1 MKRFIIITAAIL
13 ISLSSG
19 LMAGNDGDGNSSAKA
34 NNSSASINGIVLD
47 KASGENLA
55 GVTIKVEGTDMVIY
69 SDLEGNFVIPDL
81 KPGTYNLV
89 ISYISYNKSFVE
101 NITVQGGQSRKL
113 NIHLVEQEQ

>member
-13 ISLSSG
+13 ISLSTS
-19 LMAGNDGDGNSSAKA
+19 LMAGNEGDGNTSSANK
-34 NNSSASINGIVLD
+34 SSATINGVVLD

-55 GVTIKVEGTDMVIY
+55 GVTIKVEGTDIVIY

-81 KPGTYNLV
+81 EPGSYNLV
-89 ISYISYNKSFVE
+89 ISYISYNRSFVE
-101 NITVQGGQSRKL
+101 NVTVQGGQAREL